1 MSSNQ
6 KKNVNLL
13 EYEDVVIVNK
23 EGCIVYDDQSSWSLY
38 DLAASETIGHN
49 VLSLYENLTEEN
61 SIFYQVLRTGVP
73 VFDAEQE
80 LITKDNNRIHQ
91 VSSTFPIMSYDQIIG
106 AIEFSKFLLKTD
118 SLHNLKNHPLHKS
131 LKKNNTIFTI
141 DDIVTKDKRML
152 KIKELVAKVAK
163 TDSSVLIYG
172 KTGTGKELIAQAI
185 HNLSDRC
192 CKPFISVNCA
202 AIPGT
207 LLESILFGAV
217 KGSYT
222 DAADRAG
229 LFEQAE
235 GGTLFLDE
243 INSMD
248 VTMQVKIL
256 KAIEDR
262 YIRRIGDTKN
272 IVTDIR
278 IISAVNEHP
287 DKLIDTQKLR
297 EDLYYRLS
305 TVIIELPSLKDR
317 KNDIRILMNH
327 YINFYNKKM
336 KIKIQEVDPVV
347 YEILDTYS
355 WPGNV
360 RELRNVIESF
370 YNNVSE
376 TGTIT
381 LEQISDK
388 IKKESV
394 RNSRET
400 LDGGAEGLSNT
411 HMKPYESMRL
421 KEAVDEFEK
430 ELILKALRANKGIAA
445 YAAKALKVSK
455 QTLQYKLDKYQLL
468 EK

>member
-1 MSSNQ
+1 MSSNR
-6 KKNVNLL
+6 KKNVDLL

-23 EGCIVYDDQSSWSLY
+23 DGCIVYDDQSSWSLY
-38 DLAASETIGHN
+38 DLNASETIGHN
-49 VLSLYENLTEEN
+49 VLTLYENLTEEN

-80 LITKDNNRIHQ
+80 LITKDKNRIYQ
-91 VSSTFPIMSYDQIIG
+91 VSSTFPIMSHDEIIG
-106 AIEFSKFLLKTD
+106 AIEFSKFLYKTD
-118 SLHNLKNHPLHKS
+118 SLHNPKNHPLHKS

-141 DDIVTKDKRML
+141 DDIVTNDREML
-152 KIKELVAKVAK
+152 RIKEQIAKVAK

-172 KTGTGKELIAQAI
+172 KTGTGKELVAQAI

-192 CKPFISVNCA
+192 SKPFISINCA

-207 LLESILFGAV
+207 LLESILFGTV

-229 LFEQAE
+229 LFEQGE

-272 IVTDIR
+272 IITDIR
-278 IISAVNEHP
+278 ILSAVNENP
-287 DKLIDTQKLR
+287 DRLIETQRLR
-297 EDLYYRLS
+297 EDLYYRLG

-317 KNDIRILMNH
+317 KKDIRVLMNH
-327 YINFYNKKM
+327 YINFYNNKMKM
-336 KIKIQEVDPVV
+336 KIHEVDPSV
-347 YEILDTYS
+347 YEILENYS

-360 RELRNVIESF
+360 RELRNVIENF
-370 YNNVSE
+370 YNSISE
-376 TGTIT
+376 TGIIT
-381 LEQISDK
+381 QDQISSK
-388 IKKESV
+388 IKKAAACY
-394 RNSRET
+394 SREP
-400 LDGGAEGLSNT
+400 LADGEEGFGNARE
-411 HMKPYESMRL
+411 KFYESMSLRQ
-421 KEAVDEFEK
+421 AVDEFEK
-430 ELILKALRANKGIAA
+430 KLILKALKSNNGIAA
-445 YAAKALKVSK
+445 YAAKTLKVSK
-455 QTLQYKLDKYQLL
+455 QTLQYKLDKYHLS
-468 EK
+468 E